1 MSYCTTALTIAAWSG
16 LGGRVSAHQAAT
28 ATNSAIPVAT
38 IPTSARLPIS
48 DESTARCI
56 GCTPPV
62 ASDCVERFAD
72 DTSLPVTGAAEL
84 LRAER
89 VRVQY
94 DEFLAL
100 ADVSLTLGAGHL
112 LGLVGPNGAGKTTL
126 LRALAGLLPAD
137 AGTVY
142 VLGDKL
148 VPGDPEVMRHVGFT
162 ADEPPLYEQMTVR
175 TFLRF
180 IARGYGS
187 IGSEV
192 DERIDFW
199 LEQVW
204 LTDKADQP
212 IKSLSRGMKQR
223 MGIARTLLPNP
234 AVVLLDEP
242 AAGLDPA
249 GRAQFRQLLVSLR
262 DQGKALI
269 VSSHIL
275 SDLAEYCTHIGI
287 MSMGRMVRYGTVA
300 EVSEHAEGTATY
312 AVRLAAFD
320 DEALDRLRSIDGV
333 ISVMRK
339 GDKLDVIGPA
349 GEANAAALLAA
360 MVNANLPVSAFGVE
374 GGGLEQAYLRS
385 GIGQVD

>member
-1 MSYCTTALTIAAWSG
+1 M
-16 LGGRVSAHQAAT
+16 
-28 ATNSAIPVAT
+28 
-38 IPTSARLPIS
+38 
-48 DESTARCI
+48 
-56 GCTPPV
+56 
-62 ASDCVERFAD
+62 ERFAD
-72 DTSLPVTGAAEL
+72 ETELPAVTTGPL

-89 VRVQY
+89 VRVQFE
-94 DEFLAL
+94 DFLAL
-100 ADVSLTLGAGHL
+100 ADVSLTLGAGDL

-126 LRALAGLLPAD
+126 LRALAGLLPTD

-142 VLGDKL
+142 LMGQTL
-148 VPGDPEVMRHVGFT
+148 TPGDPDVVKHVGFT

-180 IARGYGS
+180 IAMGYGS
-187 IGSEV
+187 AGSEV

-199 LEQVW
+199 LDQVW

-212 IKSLSRGMKQR
+212 IKALSRGMRQR

-249 GRAQFRQLLVSLR
+249 GRAQFRRLLVSLR
-262 DQGKALI
+262 EQGKALI

-275 SDLAEYCTHIGI
+275 SDLADYCTHIGI
-287 MSMGRMVRYGTVA
+287 MSTGRLVRYGTVA
-300 EVSEHAEGTATY
+300 EVSDDADGTATY
-312 AVRLAAFD
+312 AVRLARRD
-320 DEALDRLRSIDGV
+320 GELLGLLREVDGV
-333 ISVMRK
+333 ISADK
-339 GDKLDVIGPA
+339 QGDRYTVVGP
-349 GEANAAALLAA
+349 GGDTEAAALLAKLVA
-360 MVNANLPVSAFGVE
+360 AGLTVSAFGVE